1 MPERNFTQDSSVPR
15 IADPMTAPM
24 ISWAIVP
31 TTISESAVEIRSQ
44 IEIKLAISARPSHN
58 AASAQTPVMK
68 SSLRTGARVAWTHA
82 RNKNPPSGG
91 SQTDSYR
98 MTFAVGVISQCG
110 GYGGLHPLYQCLGNL
125 CVRSRSVNVS

>member
-44 IEIKLAISARPSHN
+44 IEIKLAISARLSHN

-68 SSLRTGARVAWTHA
+68 SSLRTG
-82 RNKNPPSGG
+82 S
-91 SQTDSYR
+91 
-98 MTFAVGVISQCG
+98 
-110 GYGGLHPLYQCLGNL
+110 
-125 CVRSRSVNVS
+125 SRRLDACSKTKTRLAAGRKRTPTA